1 MVRRP
6 AERGLIMNRLQRWL
20 IVGGIGTPVVLPP
33 ACNGQQDKTT
43 SPGLEPGSSSVT
55 TQAAPSG
62 PATAPLLQAP
72 PPGITVLGYGE
83 ATAKPARAILQLGVA
98 STQQY
103 YGPGPPPSGPVPE
116 KVMQQLVDALAEA
129 GVNKDDID
137 ANPNASAY
145 FGSGAT
151 ALLTARVADPS

>member
-1 MVRRP
+1 
-6 AERGLIMNRLQRWL
+6 MNRLQRWL
-20 IVGGIGTPVVLPP
+20 IVGGIGTLVVLTA
-33 ACNGQQDKTT
+33 ACNGEQDKTT

-83 ATAKPARAILQLGVA
+83 ATAKPDRAIIQLGVA

-151 ALLTARVADPS
+151 ALLTARSS